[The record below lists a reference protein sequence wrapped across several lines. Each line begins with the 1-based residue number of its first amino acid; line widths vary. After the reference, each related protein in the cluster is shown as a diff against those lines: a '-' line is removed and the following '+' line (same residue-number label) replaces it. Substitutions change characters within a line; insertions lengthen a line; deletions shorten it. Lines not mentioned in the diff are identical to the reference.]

1 MVRTRVLAGAAH
13 EISSDQQRG
22 SPAHALLM
30 LKVTRRAQLRVPSL
44 ALVPA
49 LSVQQ
54 ASATCGFHR
63 RSQGPF
69 IPSPAHSLTHSP
81 RLVHDSN
88 SSLQRVGLRHWENW
102 ASGQSGPERLGEP
115 GHWGLKGQGHSG
127 PLQWCT
133 SVFLPVKWSCLRGKG
148 VRLEEQ
154 KCQHCA
160 VPDRGAAATMGLG
173 LPHGDGRGCWLGAG
187 GLWLCRHSLLHQPP
201 SPSSACSV
209 EARSTQRGSDRQ
221 TCSPGLPISPRL
233 SNHFPRHCWGPLGRG
248 WGQVTGRLAP
258 LALGLQGPIGW
269 CPEWE
274 RTQQEGTHSRNGTQR
289 GQPPRSRQAIRSSA
303 IGCRGCFQ
311 VHRRVRVEGV
321 HPTQS
326 R

>member
-81 RLVHDSN
+81 RLVHDGN
-88 SSLQRVGLRHWENW
+88 SSLQRAGLRHWENW

-127 PLQWCT
+127 PLRWCT

-160 VPDRGAAATMGLG
+160 VPDRCRRHRGPGPPARRWQRLPAWCQGAVALQAQPPPSASFSKLSVQRGGQEYSTWLRQTDLQPWSAHLSPAQQPFPTPLLG
-173 LPHGDGRGCWLGAG
+173 APWAWLGSGDRQAGPACPGPAGPDRMVPRVGENPAG
-187 GLWLCRHSLLHQPP
+187 GDSLQ
-201 SPSSACSV
+201 
-209 EARSTQRGSDRQ
+209 EWNAR
-221 TCSPGLPISPRL
+221 
-233 SNHFPRHCWGPLGRG
+233 
-248 WGQVTGRLAP
+248 
-258 LALGLQGPIGW
+258 
-269 CPEWE
+269 
-274 RTQQEGTHSRNGTQR
+274 GTT
-289 GQPPRSRQAIRSSA
+289 A
-303 IGCRGCFQ
+303 
-311 VHRRVRVEGV
+311 
-321 HPTQS
+321 
-326 R
+326 